1 MRTISLIPIAAV
13 TAFLLAGCGNDN
25 SSNSPQNNTT
35 ANSAPP
41 ATQPEIYAQ
50 KKVDVSSLNQAIQQY
65 NTAQGHYPKELKDL
79 APNYI
84 PRLPE
89 APAGYKYDYDPN
101 SGVVKLVQQ

>member
-1 MRTISLIPIAAV
+1 MRTISLIPIAAI
-13 TAFLLAGCGNDN
+13 TAFLIAGCGD
-25 SSNSPQNNTT
+25 SNNAPQNNST
-35 ANSAPP
+35 ANNSSPV
-41 ATQPEIYAQ
+41 TQPEVYAT

-65 NTAQGHYPKELKDL
+65 NTAQGHYPKELKEL

-84 PRLPE
+84 PRIPE